1 MYNVAMFYREDLE
14 PKRRPSE
21 RFDHYNQVIENEN
34 IRRAGSKAISKKL
47 LIGSILG
54 VIGVIAILAIVII
67 ILR

>member
-34 IRRAGSKAISKKL
+34 LRRAGSKAISQKL
-47 LIGSILG
+47 LFGILG
-54 VIGVIAILAIVII
+54 AVAVAIIVTVVVII
-67 ILR
+67 VLR

>member
-34 IRRAGSKAISKKL
+34 LRRAGSKAISKKL
-47 LIGSILG
+47 LFGILG
-54 VIGVIAILAIVII
+54 AVAVAIIAIVVVII
-67 ILR
+67 VLR